1 MADNVPAVPV
11 EQASLVN
18 LIARAATDP
27 AVDVGKLQALLDM
40 QERVLRHQAKHA
52 YNAAMARVAEEQEP
66 VVRDAKNP
74 HIGNKYAKLETIDA
88 ALRPIYSKHGFSIRY
103 GSEPAADG
111 RLHITCTVAHAG
123 GHSETLGLS
132 APLDALGTGGRASKT
147 GVQAVGSS
155 ITYLRRYLLSMALN
169 IVTVD
174 DDDDGEASRQVR
186 RSEPPPRPEMASGT
200 PHTPPPAEAP
210 QWSLSDNGGLDEERF
225 AVWFQRVS
233 QRLDAAT
240 DEGIIY
246 AIEHSD
252 GYRHVI
258 AKGSAAQRAKVTHL
272 IAARRIEL
280 RRTALE
286 AGGDDIAERIA
297 EEGADHLQAG

>member
-1 MADNVPAVPV
+1 
-11 EQASLVN
+11 
-18 LIARAATDP
+18 
-27 AVDVGKLQALLDM
+27 M
-40 QERVLRHQAKHA
+40 QERVLRHQARHA

-103 GSEPAADG
+103 GSEPTVDG

-132 APLDALGTGGRASKT
+132 APLDAMGTGGRASKT

-155 ITYLRRYLLSMALN
+155 VTYLRRYLLTMAFN
-169 IVTVD
+169 VVTTD

-186 RSEPPPRPEMASGT
+186 RSEPPPRPEMAAGT
-200 PHTPPPAEAP
+200 PHSPPADARLFD
-210 QWSLSDNGGLDEERF
+210 SGALDEERF
-225 AVWFQRVS
+225 AIWFQRVS
-233 QRLDAAT
+233 ERLLAAT
-240 DEGIIY
+240 DEGTVY

-252 GYRHVI
+252 GYRQVV
-258 AKGSAAQRAKVTHL
+258 AKGSAAQRAKVSHL

-280 RRTALE
+280 RRATLD